1 MGKLNHRPTAHSK
14 MLKDTRKVAMSRI
27 HEAPYGNPNLRKLYL
42 PLAIAAICSQ
52 WSRFQ

>member
-1 MGKLNHRPTAHSK
+1 MGKLNHRPTTRSK
-14 MLKDTRKVAMSRI
+14 MLKDTRKLSMPAAMS
-27 HEAPYGNPNLRKLYL
+27 APYGNPIRKKYL